1 MYRAFEKFVHFREKK
16 FCYQKIKSR
25 KFVIAFFLFS
35 TNLLYK
41 CCRETTRYLQKDNA
55 ISF

>member
-16 FCYQKIKSR
+16 FCYQKIKSL